1 MSGTAPLHGRVRV
14 LGYKQ
19 RHRIRPRVTMAEQK
33 REGNQRK
40 EISLGCMSR
49 WIGMH

>member
-1 MSGTAPLHGRVRV
+1 MSGTAQPRGRVRV

-19 RHRIRPRVTMAEQK
+19 RSRIRPRVTMAEQK

-40 EISLGCMSR
+40 ERSMGCMSR
-49 WIGMH
+49 SIGMD